1 MSPVS
6 LPGSSSVR
14 APETAADGFVSHLR
28 TLALDELRRQYQP
41 GQGLFVFRLRR
52 LPGGVAPQ
60 GLSRRYSAIT
70 AIGLVGERPEDI
82 RAVLAGRGLDAL
94 GDRLLEDVGTLDNLG
109 DVALTLWAGILA
121 LHPLRER
128 ARERL
133 LALRPLTGTR
143 FTVELAWTLAAL
155 SLEPAPRSRDLREQ
169 LAARLRGVFN
179 ADTGIFPHVVG
190 AAGGLRS
197 HVACF
202 ADLAYPIQAL
212 SFHAQAT
219 GDRKSL
225 AAAERCAEQIC
236 RVQGAAGQWWWHYD
250 VRTGRV
256 LEAYPVYAVH
266 QDGMGPMALF
276 ALREAGGRDFGE
288 AARRGVDWL
297 RSSPE
302 LGGGSLVDPRAGIIW
317 RKVARREPG
326 KLSRSLQALA
336 SRVSPTLRVPGLDAA
351 FPPREVDWES
361 RPYHMGWL
369 LYAFPRERGQRW

>member
-1 MSPVS
+1 VSPVF

-14 APETAADGFVSHLR
+14 APEKDADGFVSQLR

-41 GQGLFVFRLRR
+41 ERGLFLFRLRR
-52 LPGGVAPQ
+52 VAGGVARE
-60 GLSRRYSAIT
+60 GLSRRYSAIS
-70 AIGLVGERPEDI
+70 AIGLAGERPEDV
-82 RAVLAGRGLDAL
+82 RVVLAGRGLDAL
-94 GDRLLEDVGTLDNLG
+94 VGRLLEDVGTLDNLG

-121 LHPLRER
+121 EHPLRDQGL
-128 ARERL
+128 ERL
-133 LALRPLTGTR
+133 LALRPLSGTR

-155 SLEPAPRSRDLREQ
+155 SLEPAPRTADLREQ

-190 AAGGLRS
+190 GAGGLRS

-202 ADLAYPIQAL
+202 ADLVYPIQAL
-212 SFHAQAT
+212 AFHAQAT
-219 GDRKSL
+219 GNKESL

-236 RVQGAAGQWWWHYD
+236 SVQGAAGQWWWHYD
-250 VRTGRV
+250 LRTGRV
-256 LEAYPVYAVH
+256 LEPYPVYAVH

-276 ALREAGGRDFGE
+276 ALREAGGRDFG
-288 AARRGVDWL
+288 AGGRRGLDWL
-297 RSSPE
+297 ESSPE
-302 LGGGSLVDPRAGIIW
+302 LRGGSLVDSDAGIIW

-336 SRVSPTLRVPGLDAA
+336 SRVTPTLRVPGLDAA
-351 FPPREVDWES
+351 FPPRDVDWES

-369 LYAFPRERGQRW
+369 LHAFPRERGKRW

>member
-1 MSPVS
+1 VSPVS

-41 GQGLFVFRLRR
+41 DQGLFVFRLRR
-52 LPGGVAPQ
+52 LPGGVARQ
-60 GLSRRYSAIT
+60 GLSRRYTAIT

-82 RAVLAGRGLDAL
+82 RAVLAGRGLDVL
-94 GDRLLEDVGTLDNLG
+94 GDRLLEDVSTLDNLG

-121 LHPLRER
+121 EHPLRER
-128 ARERL
+128 ALERL
-133 LALRPLTGTR
+133 LALRPLIGTR
-143 FTVELAWTLAAL
+143 FTVELAWSLAAL
-155 SLEPAPRSRDLREQ
+155 SLEPAARTHDLREE
-169 LAARLRGVFN
+169 LAARLRDASNAETGV
-179 ADTGIFPHVVG
+179 FPHVVG
-190 AAGGLRS
+190 RAGSLRA

-202 ADLAYPIQAL
+202 ADLVYPIQAL
-212 SFHAQAT
+212 SLHSRAT
-219 GDRKSL
+219 GDKRSL
-225 AAAERCAEQIC
+225 SAAERCAEQIC

-256 LEAYPVYAVH
+256 IEPYPVYAVH

-276 ALREAGGRDFGE
+276 ALREAGGRDFGDSV
-288 AARRGVDWL
+288 RHGLDWL
-297 RSSPE
+297 EASPE

-336 SRVSPTLRVPGLDAA
+336 SRLSPALRVPGLDTV
-351 FPPREVDWES
+351 FPPRVVDWES

-369 LYAFPRERGQRW
+369 LHAFPREAGNRW